1 MPSTTTGH
9 VLGLGLHRSLGI
21 GRIMDYLRSF
31 YLNVVG
37 RSTRFEPYGPVFLE
51 CWRTLPLELHFMVLS
66 YLVPIGTRHPIPS
79 SFSGQHTTGSKDIF
93 KWPSYTSALMP
104 LASVPEVQ
112 SLVYEL
118 FYSKNIMHVKDS
130 WNLLPKYPPV
140 LQRHFVRRLLIDMK
154 LDMAMLD
161 GLRGLKSARSFVD
174 LLKITLRID
183 GNANVH
189 SRTAG
194 AYSNQRRLCI
204 PLPGEN
210 DFGTA
215 RELKE
220 VRDALENK
228 PTIYVQS
235 QELEVVY
242 VHADIKIDEGRGDGY
257 CGRMAD
263 VWEMPLLDKLTVESQ
278 TGEVNVA
285 YERTY
290 ARWDVGEWI
299 VEGWPERQSAEDA
312 HPNLNTSVDPEGIRG
327 TRTTRM
333 LMWV

>member
-1 MPSTTTGH
+1 MLSTTTGH
-9 VLGLGLHRSLGI
+9 VLGLGLHRSLGN
-21 GRIMDYLRSF
+21 GRIIDYIRSM
-31 YLNVVG
+31 YLNVFC
-37 RSTRFEPYGPVFLE
+37 RSTRTELYGPVFLE
-51 CWRTLPLELHFMVLS
+51 CWRTLPLELKFMVLD
-66 YLVPIGTRHPIPS
+66 YLVPIDTSHPIPS
-79 SFSGQHTTGSKDIF
+79 SFSGQHPGGKDIF
-93 KWPSYTSALMP
+93 KWPSYTSALIP
-104 LASVPEVQ
+104 LASVPEIQ
-112 SLVYEL
+112 HLVYEL

-130 WNLLPKYPPV
+130 WNVLPKYRPV

-154 LDMAMLD
+154 LDMAVLD
-161 GLRGLKSARSFVD
+161 SLRGLKSDRGFDS
-174 LLKITLRID
+174 LLHVTLRIN
-183 GNANVH
+183 GNANAN

-194 AYSNQRRLCI
+194 AYYNQRRLCI
-204 PLPGEN
+204 PLLGGN

-215 RELKE
+215 KELKE
-220 VRDALENK
+220 VREALENK
-228 PTIYVQS
+228 QTIYVQS
-235 QELEVVY
+235 QKLEVIY

-263 VWEMPLLDKLTVESQ
+263 VWEMPLLDKMTVESR

-299 VEGWPERQSAEDA
+299 VPGWPERESAEDA